1 MFFNSNSKALR
12 HRAAIA
18 RAAKNKS
25 KQQQPK
31 GPKSN
36 NSAAAAAAPPKAAA
50 AAAAAATVVQQ
61 GKQGGQVSGKNN
73 SPWFMLIEALMFPGY
88 ASSVAKQN
96 IFSSEKRNNPNSCKS
111 QTPQYSRRRCCFQFF
126 SKVLSSI
133 KKIFFP
139 LQAETKLTTAS
150 VPLCNG
156 GGGGQNGNPVPPAL
170 SNNPNGNPAPT
181 IAVQDAS
188 ESSDQ
193 GPIKPN
199 MAHKAWYMHWFH
211 TQNKSVLILDLN
223 LNFQRS

>member
-1 MFFNSNSKALR
+1 MPVVWQSKIFSLR
-12 HRAAIA
+12 KRETTQIRASHRHHSIVV
-18 RAAKNKS
+18 
-25 KQQQPK
+25 
-31 GPKSN
+31 
-36 NSAAAAAAPPKAAA
+36 AAA
-50 AAAAAATVVQQ
+50 
-61 GKQGGQVSGKNN
+61 S
-73 SPWFMLIEALMFPGY
+73 
-88 ASSVAKQN
+88 
-96 IFSSEKRNNPNSCKS
+96 
-111 QTPQYSRRRCCFQFF
+111 CFQFF

-211 TQNKSVLILDLN
+211 AQNKSVLILDLD

>member
-1 MFFNSNSKALR
+1 
-12 HRAAIA
+12 
-18 RAAKNKS
+18 
-25 KQQQPK
+25 
-31 GPKSN
+31 
-36 NSAAAAAAPPKAAA
+36 
-50 AAAAAATVVQQ
+50 
-61 GKQGGQVSGKNN
+61 
-73 SPWFMLIEALMFPGY
+73 MFPGY

-111 QTPQYSRRRCCFQFF
+111 QTPQYCRRRCCFQFF

-199 MAHKAWYMHWFH
+199 MAHKAWYMVSH
-211 TQNKSVLILDLN
+211 TKKECFNFGFEFEFPAVLTPASTSGPARYLTS
-223 LNFQRS
+223 RAST